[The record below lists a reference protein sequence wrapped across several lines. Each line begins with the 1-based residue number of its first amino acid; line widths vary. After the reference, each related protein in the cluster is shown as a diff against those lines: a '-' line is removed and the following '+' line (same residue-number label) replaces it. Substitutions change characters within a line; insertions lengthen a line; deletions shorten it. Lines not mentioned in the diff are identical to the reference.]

1 MKKRL
6 GNFFVLIGLISLVI
20 FFTSSAIILDAGW
33 FLLGGIGFTSLGL
46 LIRRRALSRR
56 DRQKKKR
63 RKRRN
68 KRDPEDE

>member
-6 GNFFVLIGLISLVI
+6 GNFFTLIGLISLVI
-20 FFTSSAIILDAGW
+20 FFTSSAVVLDAGW

-56 DRQKKKR
+56 DRKKKKR
-63 RKRRN
+63 RKRRD
-68 KRDPEDE
+68 KRDLEDE